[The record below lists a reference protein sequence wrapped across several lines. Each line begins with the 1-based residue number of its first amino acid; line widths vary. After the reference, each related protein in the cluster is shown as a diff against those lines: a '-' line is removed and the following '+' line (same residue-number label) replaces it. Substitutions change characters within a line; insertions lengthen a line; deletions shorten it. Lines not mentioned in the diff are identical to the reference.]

1 MKEWMTVR
9 LALEEKKKKKKT
21 AFPEVRTKEERMRK
35 DR

>member
-1 MKEWMTVR
+1 MDDSEVSLR
-9 LALEEKKKKKKT
+9 RKKKKKKT